1 MSDAAAAEPKTKG
14 GPGYRAY
21 VLFILVVVYTF
32 NFLDRQIIGI
42 LAPAI
47 QLELELTDTQ
57 LGLMGGI
64 AFAVLYS
71 TLGVPIAWL
80 ADRFDRVWIMS
91 GALTVWSG
99 MTAVC
104 GLAGN
109 FWQLFLARV
118 GVGVGEAGGVAPAYT
133 LIADYFPANQRAR
146 ALAIYS
152 FGIPIGSAVGIV
164 FGGVVAALID
174 WRAAFIIV
182 GLAGVALAPV
192 FKLTVREPRAMG
204 LGAAAQPDGASG
216 GDALRRIGIGAAI
229 GAGFGLVSV
238 YAIALIR
245 AAFGDG
251 SFLIPGYWHLGF
263 VVAGMFI
270 GGNLGFTWS
279 VFRVLLKKWRT
290 FILISFGTACSS
302 MMGYGLFFWIP
313 GFIIRSYGE
322 ALPEFFAWAPSWL
335 IPEGMDPARELV
347 LMAAYFYGAIVLIGG
362 VIGIAA
368 GGVLGDWLGKSRKA
382 NYALLPAVAFLITAP
397 LFALGVVSPSL
408 TAAFFIL
415 LVPTALGLIWIGPV
429 LTAFQHLVEP
439 HMRATASAIWL
450 LINNLLGIGGG
461 VYALGALSDGYS
473 ARFGDEALRYAI
485 LTGTGLYVVAAGLFI
500 VAAFTLKRDWVD

>member
-1 MSDAAAAEPKTKG
+1 MSDAAAAAPKSG
-14 GPGYRAY
+14 AGYRAY
-21 VLFILVVVYTF
+21 VLFILVIVYTF

-47 QLELELTDTQ
+47 QDELGLTDTQ
-57 LGLMGGI
+57 LGLMGGL
-64 AFAVLYS
+64 AFALLYS

-80 ADRFDRVWIMS
+80 ADRANRVWIMT
-91 GALTVWSG
+91 GALTLWSG

-133 LIADYFPANQRAR
+133 LIADYFPPEKRAR

-152 FGIPIGSAVGIV
+152 FGIPIGSAVGII

-192 FKLTVREPRAMG
+192 FLLTVREVRAKGQSVQPVEAAGPASDVTRRILMGAG
-204 LGAAAQPDGASG
+204 LGAAVGYGVFTVISM
-216 GDALRRIGIGAAI
+216 
-229 GAGFGLVSV
+229 LV
-238 YAIALIR
+238 
-245 AAFGDG
+245 AAFGDA
-251 SFLIPGYWHLGF
+251 SLLVPGFWHLGF
-263 VVAGMFI
+263 ALGGAFI

-279 VFRVLLKKWRT
+279 VVRVLLKKWQ
-290 FILISFGTACSS
+290 SFFLLSIGTACSS

-313 GFIIRSYGE
+313 GFIIRSYGAE
-322 ALPEFFAWAPSWL
+322 LPEFFAWAPGWL
-335 IPEGMDPARELV
+335 IPAGLAPARELV
-347 LMAAYFYGAIVLIGG
+347 LMAGYFYGAIVLLGG
-362 VIGIAA
+362 VFGIAA
-368 GGVLGDWLGKSRKA
+368 GGVLGDRLGGARKA
-382 NYALLPAVAFLITAP
+382 NYAIIPAIAFLVTAP
-397 LFALGVVSPSL
+397 ALALAVLSPSL
-408 TAAFFIL
+408 GAAFALYLI
-415 LVPTALGLIWIGPV
+415 PTALGLVWLGPV

-439 HMRATASAIWL
+439 HMRATASAVWL

-461 VYALGALSDGYS
+461 IYALGALSDAYN
-473 ARFGDEALRYAI
+473 AQFGDESLRYAI
-485 LTGTGLYVVAAGLFI
+485 LTGTGLYLVAAVLFLF
-500 VAAFTLKRDWVD
+500 AARTLERDWVR